1 MKYYT
6 DTETKR
12 LIDIEL
18 EKNAKVQA
26 ALGTDSTDEE
36 RSRANKLWNEYYL
49 PRIKE
54 LDSEFAQVVEP
65 T

>member
-36 RSRANKLWNEYYL
+36 RSRANKLWSEYYL

-65 T
+65 K